1 MSMVNVTIDYGPF
14 GFIDY
19 FSKDFVSNATDE
31 YERYSYRQQ
40 PNVVKWNLTRLAE
53 ALDVL
58 VPYNVLKKHIDE
70 LFDVTFTKNY
80 EKKTAQKLGL

>member
-1 MSMVNVTIDYGPF
+1 VPLDALKFTV
-14 GFIDY
+14 
-19 FSKDFVSNATDE
+19 
-31 YERYSYRQQ
+31 Q
-40 PNVVKWNLTRLAE
+40 LAE

-80 EKKTAQKLGL
+80 EKKIEIDQQVH